1 MVARGIAAL
10 VCLTAAC
17 SGSAAAPGGS
27 SRLTTDDVF
36 AIATPTSTQLSPD
49 GRMVAYTLARV
60 VDGGWTEALRV
71 IGVDGGSDREIAVS
85 GDTPRWTPDGSRL
98 AWIDR
103 ASQPAQVWSAAPDGS
118 DRRPITKL
126 PGGIS
131 DFAWSP
137 DGKALAATSA
147 VGDSDGPART
157 QIFLVP
163 LEGEPRQLTRTSEHI
178 IVHVWEPDA
187 NLSWS
192 PDGRFI
198 AYSAKPTGRFDDDY
212 ASDVHVIDVA
222 SGESRPV
229 VRRSGMDMR
238 PRWSPAGA
246 YIAFR
251 TSYGRVDRFANHGL
265 GILRTADGAIE
276 EGGASFEGGFLDGPY
291 TYVWADSQVVVYLGT
306 AGFDTRLFALD
317 ARTGALQQ
325 RSRDAGTRSQLS
337 GGWPSGQLAY
347 TFTAEGRPWQVAVSP
362 IEAEER
368 RAVTRLNPHLA
379 GRPLPVLREV
389 YWQSEAGPVDG
400 LLALP
405 REYTAERRYPLIT
418 ILHGGPE
425 GSARHG
431 FSPELPSP
439 IFSFAPDEYFVPLL
453 VADGFAVFL
462 PNFRGSGGRGEAFRR
477 AGNGPEWTARFVADV
492 LRGIDTLV
500 ALGIADSNAL
510 GVAGSRS
517 GATKV
522 VALLARTR
530 RFRAASVV
538 TPYPDFVRDYNKSA
552 AADFRLMFE
561 GMFEAKGPALQA
573 ALAREQ
579 PIARADSIRTPLQI
593 ITDEGAFNIDA
604 EQSLAL
610 HRALWTNRVP
620 GEVVISRGGD
630 VAASRERIRRT
641 REWFCRWLT
650 PAVAGGCGAP

>member
-1 MVARGIAAL
+1 MVDRLIAAV
-10 VCLTAAC
+10 VCLAAAC
-17 SGSAAAPGGS
+17 SGSRQPPVGGG
-27 SRLTTDDVF
+27 RLTTDDVF
-36 AIATPTSTQLSPD
+36 AVATPTSTQLSPD
-49 GRMVAYTLARV
+49 GRLVGYTVARV
-60 VDGGWTEALRV
+60 VGGDWAEALHI
-71 IGVDGGSDREIAVS
+71 IGTDGAGDRELAAA
-85 GDTPRWTPDGSRL
+85 GDTPRWRPDGSRI
-98 AWIDR
+98 AWLDR
-103 ASQPAQVWSAAPDGS
+103 ASTPAQVWSAVPDGS
-118 DRRPITKL
+118 DRRQLTTL
-126 PGGIS
+126 PGGVT

-147 VGDSDGPART
+147 VGDGAGPART

-163 LEGEPRQLTRTSEHI
+163 LEGEPRQLTRTAEHI

-198 AYSAKPTGRFDDDY
+198 AYSSKPTGRFDDDY
-212 ASDVHVIDVA
+212 ASDVHVVEVG

-229 VRRSGMDMR
+229 VRRPGMDMR
-238 PRWSPAGA
+238 PRWSPAGS

-251 TSYGRVDRFANHGL
+251 TSFGLVDRFANHGL
-265 GILRTADGAIE
+265 GILRTADGTIE
-276 EGGASFEGGFLDGPY
+276 DGGASFEGGFLDGPY

-325 RSRDAGTRSQLS
+325 RSREAGTRSQLS

-347 TFTAEGRPWQVAVSP
+347 AFTAEGRPWEVAVSP

-368 RAVTRLNPHLA
+368 RAVTRLNSHLA

-389 YWQSEAGPVDG
+389 SWQSEAGPVDG

-405 REYTAERRYPLIT
+405 SDYTPERRYPLIT
-418 ILHGGPE
+418 LLHGGPE

-439 IFSFAPDEYFVPLL
+439 IFTAAPDEYFVPLL

-477 AGNGPEWTARFVADV
+477 AGNGPDWTARFTADV
-492 LRGIDTLV
+492 LRGIDTLIGR
-500 ALGIADSNAL
+500 GIADSSAL
-510 GVAGSRS
+510 GLAGSRS

-561 GMFEAKGPALQA
+561 GLFAAKGPVLQA

-604 EQSLAL
+604 QQSLAL

-650 PAVAGGCGAP
+650 PAGAGGCGAP